1 MLHVCIVILAQ
12 SLILPAV
19 PTMAPGASA
28 PIAGA
33 PSGDIVGVA
42 QAPFVGLSLSNAVA
56 MALRKNTDLVVAQE
70 NRRIARYQVVA
81 AKGAYDVRLQI
92 EPSYTF
98 DQQAVTN
105 PFFAGPNGLPIQQST
120 LGAKAGFSG
129 QTLGGTQ
136 YGLSASA
143 SRIDDNTSINSYDP
157 TYTTALS
164 LRLSHPLARGA
175 AMDDAKRELELARV
189 NGDLSSDQLLLTASG
204 TLVDV
209 SDAYYDLIAGWRNVA
224 IQEDALRL
232 AKEQSEKNQRLVK
245 QGAAAPLDIAE
256 SDAQVY
262 TYQNNVFSALQNVAR
277 LQNKIKQLTLAD
289 PSDPLWLADIVPTS
303 PPMQAPPEP
312 VLNDIV
318 VAALK
323 NRPEIAQLRE
333 SARNADIDLAYAR
346 SQVKPQVDL
355 ALGVTENGFAGAP
368 VPVNSALST
377 ILSGAPV
384 PPAYQ
389 AGKLGQAW
397 TNALDGRFPEYTLGA
412 TIGLPLRNR
421 AALGNLGAASV
432 QKRTIDTQGTA
443 LLQRIQVEARN
454 AVQSYRSAC
463 ARLIAASA
471 ERAAAERVL
480 QGEERKFSNGQSTTF
495 LVLQRQV
502 SVATARGN
510 EVQAQTDLQEALV
523 EIDRVGGTIFT
534 RYDVNVSKA
543 GANETAV
550 P

>member
-1 MLHVCIVILAQ
+1 
-12 SLILPAV
+12 
-19 PTMAPGASA
+19 MAPGAAS
-28 PIAGA
+28 PIGGA
-33 PSGDIVGVA
+33 PSGDIVGIT

-56 MALRKNTDLVVAQE
+56 MALRKNTDLIVAQE
-70 NRRIARYQVVA
+70 NRRIARYQIVA

-92 EPSYTF
+92 EPNYTF
-98 DQQAVTN
+98 DQQTVKN

-129 QTLGGTQ
+129 ETLGGTQ
-136 YGLSASA
+136 YGVSATA
-143 SRIDDNTSINSYDP
+143 SRINDNTSINSYDP
-157 TYTTALS
+157 TYATALS
-164 LRLSHPLARGA
+164 LRLSHPLLRGA
-175 AMDDAKRELELARV
+175 SMDGAKRELELARV
-189 NGDLSSDQLLLTASG
+189 NGDLSSDQVLLAASG

-245 QGAAAPLDIAE
+245 QGAAAPLDVAE

-262 TYQNNVFSALQNVAR
+262 TFQNNVFSALQNVAR

-303 PPMQAPPEP
+303 PPMQTPPEP
-312 VLNDIV
+312 MLNDV
-318 VAALK
+318 VAGALK
-323 NRPEIAQLRE
+323 NRPEMAQLRE
-333 SARNADIDLAYAR
+333 SARNADIDFAYAHG
-346 SQVKPQVDL
+346 QVKPQVDL
-355 ALGVTENGFAGAP
+355 ALGITENGFAGAP
-368 VPVNSALST
+368 LPANSALGS
-377 ILSGAPV
+377 ILAGAPV

-389 AGKLGQAW
+389 TGKLGQAW

-421 AALGNLGAASV
+421 TALGNLEAAAA
-432 QKRTIDTQGTA
+432 QKRSIDTQRIA

-454 AVQSYRSAC
+454 AVQSYRSAR

-480 QGEERKFSNGQSTTF
+480 QGEQRKFTNGQSTTF

-502 SVATARGN
+502 SVATARGS

-523 EIDRVGGTIFT
+523 EIDRVGGTIFA
-534 RYDVNVSKA
+534 RYDVDVSKV
-543 GANETAV
+543 GAAATAT